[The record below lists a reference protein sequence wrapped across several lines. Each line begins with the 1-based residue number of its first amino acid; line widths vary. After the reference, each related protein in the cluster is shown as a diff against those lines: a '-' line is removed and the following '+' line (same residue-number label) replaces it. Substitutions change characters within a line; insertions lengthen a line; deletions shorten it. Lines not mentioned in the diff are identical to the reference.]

1 MMETL
6 HANLPT
12 VTQVHFLVDGRPRD
26 TLAGHADLTRTYLA
40 SEAESQP
47 SGTAGGGR

>member
-26 TLAGHADLTRTYLA
+26 TLAGHADLTRTYMA
-40 SEAESQP
+40 SEAESA
-47 SGTAGGGR
+47 SGAEGGGR